1 MSTIPDYRLPKELGN
16 SLQSNFQNSVKTTRK
31 ELMPGNT
38 FALIIVQMIFFG
50 FLISLSYKLFRLGGK
65 PKTPWFQ

>member
-1 MSTIPDYRLPKELGN
+1 MNTIPDYRLPKELGN

-50 FLISLSYKLFRLGGK
+50 FFNIFVL
-65 PKTPWFQ
+65 